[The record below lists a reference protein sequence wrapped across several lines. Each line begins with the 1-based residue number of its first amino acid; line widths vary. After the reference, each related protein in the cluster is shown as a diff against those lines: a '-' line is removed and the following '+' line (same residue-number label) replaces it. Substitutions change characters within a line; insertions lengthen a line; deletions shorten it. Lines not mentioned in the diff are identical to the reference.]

1 MTISTEMC
9 DVVVTKSVKLHPAKM
24 IKSGQFSSNTFDT
37 KRKQVPNVKEKI
49 GQGAKKG
56 QLFCA
61 KSDDKASQIGS
72 DVNQGDIQGSDRGPK
87 ICNQSVRSNADVQS
101 GTNSS
106 LRGGKRVRSTE
117 GIENP
122 QNNRPRWIS
131 PVNAKQEFSLSKY
144 EGKEILRYPRI
155 YYIGQSAIKAGGSDK
170 SGKPNKGFDDEEG
183 YYRFSAHD
191 HIAYR
196 YGSPFLKCIV
206 SISLDPH
213 PPLSNGHRGA
223 LFQTLFL
230 SPVI

>member
-1 MTISTEMC
+1 MTIFTEMC
-9 DVVVTKSVKLHPAKM
+9 DVAVTKSVKLHPAKM

-49 GQGAKKG
+49 EQGAKNG

-61 KSDDKASQIGS
+61 KSDNKASQIGS
-72 DVNQGDIQGSDRGPK
+72 DVNQGVIQGSDMGPK
-87 ICNQSVRSNADVQS
+87 VCKQSVRSNADVQS
-101 GTNSS
+101 GTDSS
-106 LRGGKRVRSTE
+106 LRWKGGKRVHSAE

-155 YYIGQSAIKAGGSDK
+155 YYIGQSAVKAGGSDK

-183 YYRFSAHD
+183 YYTFSAHD

-196 YGSPFLKCIV
+196 YGK
-206 SISLDPH
+206 
-213 PPLSNGHRGA
+213 PLFEICCFHIFPTHCGA
-223 LFQTLFL
+223 LLRTLFL
-230 SPVI
+230 STVILAKMS

>member
-1 MTISTEMC
+1 MC

-72 DVNQGDIQGSDRGPK
+72 HVNQGDIQGSDRGPK

-131 PVNAKQEFSLSKY
+131 PVNAKQEFSLCKY

-155 YYIGQSAIKAGGSDK
+155 YYIGQSAIKAGGFDK
-170 SGKPNKGFDDEEG
+170 SGKPNKSFDDEEG

-196 YGSPFLKCIV
+196 YMGWEAPF
-206 SISLDPH
+206 
-213 PPLSNGHRGA
+213 
-223 LFQTLFL
+223 
-230 SPVI
+230 